1 MSKFS
6 DLIQK
11 KHEML
16 KVTMKVDPAACKNG
30 EITHFQEYVGF
41 MLAEKEFE
49 KTYEKLLKKY
59 TLQNEGFFDA
69 VKGAAKAVVNRV
81 VSDVT
86 SPFKDPKFNPFVGY
100 GEKELPKSE
109 ADKIIEE
116 ILNNWLCDNTNK
128 KLSFI
133 DESGKT
139 YKSISLS
146 QFPKQT
152 CVQKTAKIDTKSKKQ
167 TSNQADQQSISG
179 STQATPTQAT
189 PAQQQQVR
197 QPQQRSRQPQG
208 SPQVATQTR
217 QPRQQQVATATP
229 QPQEETQSYDIA
241 SLILF
246 TDFNNQLNINSVKQ
260 YFIENGNRI
269 IEERK
274 KESTD
279 YRKSPSKIKIDDVIK
294 NLEYVIKN
302 NLSRQQGSASYK
314 KYTWVYMLAKDGQQ
328 LKVTNPK
335 DGA

>member
-49 KTYEKLLKKY
+49 KTYEKLLKQY

-109 ADKIIEE
+109 ADKIIDE

-133 DESGKT
+133 DEKGVT
-139 YKSISLS
+139 YKSIPLS
-146 QFPKQT
+146 RFPKQT
-152 CVQKTAKIDTKSKKQ
+152 CVQKTAKVDTKTQKQ
-167 TSNQADQQSISG
+167 TSNQANQQSISS
-179 STQATPTQAT
+179 STQATPS
-189 PAQQQQVR
+189 QQQVR

-208 SPQVATQTR
+208 SPQVSTQTR
-217 QPRQQQVATATP
+217 QPRQQQVATSTS
-229 QPQEETQSYDIA
+229 QSQEEAQSYDIG

-274 KESTD
+274 KESID

-294 NLEYVIKN
+294 NLEYVVKN
-302 NLSRQQGSASYK
+302 NLSRQQGSTSYK
-314 KYTWVYMLAKDGQQ
+314 KYTWVYMLAKDEQQ